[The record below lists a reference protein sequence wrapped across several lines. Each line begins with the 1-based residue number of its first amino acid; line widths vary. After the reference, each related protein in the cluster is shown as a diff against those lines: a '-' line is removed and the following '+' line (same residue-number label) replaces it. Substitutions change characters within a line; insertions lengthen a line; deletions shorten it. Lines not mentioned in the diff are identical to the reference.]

1 MEGSAM
7 NQGSVNNKSR
17 VSLISESAFRVTTSI
32 ALMAWFLLLVPAA
45 SGRLPDPASVP
56 GYPRIAMLWSE
67 AEGPGEKPAKW
78 ARYGVIVTGVNGL
91 GLRWEPNPYKDA
103 AEKIVEG
110 SIPAARKTLEELGR
124 RNPGT
129 VVLCELY
136 FFEADADAYPPDSP
150 WWYRDKDG
158 KRVEFWKGCYN
169 MAVEDASYVEHI
181 ARRVEAVH
189 KALGG
194 KAGIFLDNLRF
205 DAPAKAGWTE
215 LLKKVRE
222 RCAEIPILVNAG
234 WDSDDL
240 RWVAPWINGI
250 MYEDSV
256 AHTADGDTEKY
267 YARIN
272 SDWQLLREPRIGVNE
287 VFGPRRDE
295 QEMMQELVRTL
306 AYTDLYFLY
315 SDSTYGHRHS
325 WWPQWDVP
333 LGKAMQPP
341 AVPAPGKLA
350 RRDFAGGSVFWLP
363 ATARESVSVKLD
375 KPMRRLAG
383 GGAIDEVSLQPGS
396 GTVMLH
402 DKTGG

>member
-1 MEGSAM
+1 MFG
-7 NQGSVNNKSR
+7 
-17 VSLISESAFRVTTSI
+17 VTAIRMTGWI
-32 ALMAWFLLLVPAA
+32 VLAACLLMLAPIA
-45 SGRLPDPASVP
+45 SGRLPDPAPVP
-56 GYPRIAMLWSE
+56 SYPRIAMLWSE

-78 ARYGVIVTGVNGL
+78 ARYGVIVTGVKGL
-91 GLRWEPNPYKDA
+91 GLRWESNPHKDA

-110 SIPAARKTLEELGR
+110 SIPEARKVLEELGR

-129 VVLCELY
+129 VVLCEFY
-136 FFEADADAYPPDSP
+136 YYEADADAYPPDSP

-169 MAVEDASYVEHI
+169 MAVDNADYIEHI
-181 ARRVEAVH
+181 VRRIEAVH

-205 DAPAKAGWTE
+205 DATAKAGWAA
-215 LLKKVRE
+215 LLKKVRQ
-222 RCAEIPILVNAG
+222 RCAEVPILVNAG

-256 AHTADGDTEKY
+256 AHTADGDAEKF

-287 VFGPRRDE
+287 VFGPRHDE
-295 QEMMQELVRTL
+295 REMMQEFMRTL

-333 LGKAMQPP
+333 LGRALQPP

-363 ATARESVSVKLD
+363 AAAGGPVSVKLD

-402 DKTGG
+402 DKTGGLQAPPAF